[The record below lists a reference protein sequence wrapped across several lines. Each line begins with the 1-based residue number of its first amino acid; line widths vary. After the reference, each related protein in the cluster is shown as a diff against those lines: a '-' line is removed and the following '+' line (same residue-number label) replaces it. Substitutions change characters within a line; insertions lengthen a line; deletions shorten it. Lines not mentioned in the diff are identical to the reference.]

1 MQRKKN
7 TSRLFDNYINETI
20 EVKEELQEMVFYY
33 YWERNAEDM
42 VITMEDIRRDISKL
56 LKLEHYERCQMLKD
70 IIDRFE

>member
-20 EVKEELQEMVFYY
+20 EVKEECQEMMFYY
-33 YWERNAEDM
+33 YWERNGEDM
-42 VITMEDIRRDISKL
+42 VITMENIRRDISKL